1 MTSTVGSVAVS
12 DAEITRRIVV
22 GVDGSEPSRIALQR
36 AAVEATAHDAVLD
49 VVHAWNFLD
58 QPGPHFDPDYDETKA
73 RMRIDAFI
81 SDVLGGDRPAD
92 ATVTLINDHPSPGLV
107 SAADGAFMVIVG
119 ARGLGGFKGLL
130 MGSVSQHVMHHA
142 SCPVLIVR

>member
-1 MTSTVGSVAVS
+1 MS
-12 DAEITRRIVV
+12 DAVTTRRIVV
-22 GVDGSEPSRIALQR
+22 GVDGSELSRSALQR

-58 QPGPHFDPDYDETKA
+58 QPGPHFDPDYGETKA

-81 SDVLGGDRPAD
+81 SDALGVDRPVD
-92 ATVTLINDHPSPGLV
+92 TTVTLINDHPSAALV
-107 SAADGAFMVIVG
+107 RTADGAFMVVVG

-130 MGSVSQHVMHHA
+130 VGSVSQHVMHHA
-142 SCPVLIVR
+142 TCPVLIVR